1 MEQVRITE
9 PTLLLGEDGNVLKPG
24 YCTTN
29 LYVYNRENIKA
40 HPSRI
45 KEWDFYQISNDR
57 YTVQIVFGDISF
69 AGFGSFAFFDRE
81 TGEREDALSVIPLT
95 FGKMNMPRTTETPHK
110 ISVGYAGTKL
120 RVVAAKNKR
129 YLTADIRARRNRIKA
144 DLELEVMDGL
154 ESLVMAVPFED
165 LPGYFYLNQKMN
177 SMPVKGYVE
186 IGSRIFGFSP
196 QNSFAVLDWGR
207 GVWPYKCHWYWG
219 NGTTRLEDGSLFGFE
234 IGWGF
239 GDMSAATENML
250 FYNGKGHKIGEVHL
264 ENNIHKDYM
273 QPWVFSSSD
282 GRFEMTMTPEYDNYT
297 SSRIG
302 PIGNRCHQVYGKW
315 NGTVVLDD
323 GKELHIKDMTAFCE
337 YSDNRW

>member
-9 PTLLLGEDGNVLKPG
+9 PTLFLVTAMSQSRATARQIYMYITER
-24 YCTTN
+24 TSRT
-29 LYVYNRENIKA
+29 R
-40 HPSRI
+40 RI
-45 KEWDFYQISNDR
+45 KEGTYQISNDR

-186 IGSRIFGFSP
+186 IGSRIFEFSP

-234 IGWGF
+234 IGWG
-239 GDMSAATENML
+239 SATRAPPPR
-250 FYNGKGHKIGEVHL
+250 IC
-264 ENNIHKDYM
+264 
-273 QPWVFSSSD
+273 FSQ
-282 GRFEMTMTPEYDNYT
+282 RQE
-297 SSRIG
+297 
-302 PIGNRCHQVYGKW
+302 
-315 NGTVVLDD
+315 
-323 GKELHIKDMTAFCE
+323 
-337 YSDNRW
+337 